1 MNIVEMFGN
10 ISCLMEIT
18 VEYRWNTKIYTL
30 QVVQQQFRWC
40 WFWRIIQNMK
50 GDIFSDIVD

>member
-40 WFWRIIQNMK
+40 WFLRIIQNMK